1 MFSLLPFNTFGLNV
15 KSAEGLL
22 VSDPAQLRSVQVSQ
36 PHIILGRGSDVL
48 FIDDFDGLALISDI
62 RGIEIRE
69 RDHFYQVSAGAG
81 EILDDFIAY
90 LLDHGITGLENLSG
104 IPGTVG
110 AAPIQ
115 NVGAYGVE
123 IGDFI
128 ESVEV
133 YDLTTH
139 QIMRLSREE
148 CCFAYRDSLFKQQR
162 DLHFFVLRVHF
173 EFADHFVPR
182 LSYQGLREQEL
193 KDARDVRT
201 AVLALRAGKLPDPHL
216 VGNAGSFFKNPLV
229 PADKVEALRARW
241 PDMPVFT
248 TADPGIFKLAA
259 GWLIDR
265 ADCRGI
271 THGHAGTWE
280 HQALVLVNRGHA
292 LPHEI
297 LSLAQ
302 YVAAEVDS
310 RFGIE
315 LVPEVR
321 LYGRQGEVQWK
332 AIR

>member
-1 MFSLLPFNTFGLNV
+1 MFSLLPFNTFGLDV
-15 KSAEGLL
+15 KAAGGLL
-22 VSDPAQLRSVQVSQ
+22 VHDPAQLTAVQVGE
-36 PHIILGRGSDVL
+36 PHLILGRGSDVL
-48 FIDDFDGLALISDI
+48 FIDDFDGLALISNI

-69 RDHFYQVSAGAG
+69 RDHCYEVSAGAG

-133 YDLTTH
+133 CDLQSH
-139 QIMRLSREE
+139 QLLRLSHKE
-148 CCFAYRDSLFKQQR
+148 CRFAYRDSLFKQR

-173 EFADHFVPR
+173 KFADHFIPR
-182 LSYQGLREQEL
+182 LTYQGLREQEL
-193 KDARDVRT
+193 KDAKAVRA
-201 AVLALRAGKLPDPHL
+201 AVLALRARKLPDPRF

-229 PADKVEALRARW
+229 PAARVEELRSAY
-241 PDMPVFT
+241 PNMPVFT
-248 TADPGIFKLAA
+248 TADPGLFKLAA

-280 HQALVLVNRGHA
+280 HQALVLVNRGQA
-292 LPHEI
+292 RPHEI

-302 YVAAEVDS
+302 YVAAEVGS
-310 RFGIE
+310 HFGIE
-315 LVPEVR
+315 LTPEVR

-332 AIR
+332 DLR